1 MCVHR
6 AAPYN
11 NINHNAVS
19 LRLSPTPAHCTDAI
33 LLAHRTPTNTT
44 MDSHSSVL
52 AAKSNRN
59 LDHLYCHPNES
70 NHRSSGTASTADMV
84 SVLKEI
90 KQLKAML
97 LLHLDLIQ
105 EQSDQLMSKD
115 KMLASL
121 RKENEILRA
130 RVERFD
136 RRNSNAAPP
145 PPPPP
150 TAPVLVPNKHYQ
162 PVATT
167 NNTNINNNNKCKDV
181 LPTVRASV
189 AVNVVVPPAATF
201 TSTTVDENNCEMPE
215 IKAKCDILKK
225 ISAKLLNNLKLTS
238 LSETIES
245 KYKICD
251 FDDQDRQVLSLRV
264 VSQPSTTPTSSVA
277 NNFTTAA
284 TSASNAKTTTT
295 TTKPTASSTLLAETQ
310 TSKSP
315 TYDGRNSII
324 GEYEGKYINKIIL
337 QRIPAH
343 DKDSNYMKIKT
354 EFENEDDDD
363 DINEIIDYVTDMNS
377 AANLSTT
384 PSPTESFQKAE
395 TLPSIISDAGEL
407 IDIGNYLVNEQP
419 NGIMD
424 SKSPVL
430 TTIAEVKSESR
441 RRHLRDDTE
450 TTTVASRKRRRCDRT
465 LALVSSQNTSES
477 NDRFQTSTVTDQSGN
492 FPPAMLLEDDETF
505 AETMSASTKHTYP
518 PRRAFMQTQQ
528 LYMTREWKMDEIE
541 VEVNKQITD
550 MGGDERVTSFN
561 EVVNLEV
568 PRWTVKECTGLY
580 SIEGTEDLSD
590 DTFLKRHARL
600 ELDEKKRKKWDVQ
613 RIREQRTI
621 ERLKRRH
628 CKKEDLENS
637 QKDAEDLGTFYPL
650 AENIK
655 FIQVTEDL
663 PVQAFG
669 EAIPLLNGSDF
680 TLPWMQHHRAVSSD
694 LSTSLSSLSHHP
706 VTALA
711 SLPATTK
718 ADRPMLLH
726 QQQGH
731 TTITFANKK
740 KCVRRHYTN
749 SASSSTTT
757 PSRPRCSRRSKR

>member
-1 MCVHR
+1 
-6 AAPYN
+6 
-11 NINHNAVS
+11 
-19 LRLSPTPAHCTDAI
+19 
-33 LLAHRTPTNTT
+33 

-52 AAKSNRN
+52 ATKSNRN

-70 NHRSSGTASTADMV
+70 NQNAAANQYMRSNSGTASATDMV
-84 SVLKEI
+84 TVLKEI

-150 TAPVLVPNKHYQ
+150 SGPILVPNKHYQ

-181 LPTVRASV
+181 LPTVRGGSV
-189 AVNVVVPPAATF
+189 AVNVVPPTTTFAATI
-201 TSTTVDENNCEMPE
+201 VDENNCEIPE

-225 ISAKLLNNLKLTS
+225 ISAKLLSSCSMKLTS
-238 LSETIES
+238 LSETIEN

-251 FDDQDRQVLSLRV
+251 FEDQDRQVLSLRV
-264 VSQPSTTPTSSVA
+264 SQPSTTTTSSA
-277 NNFTTAA
+277 NVTITSA
-284 TSASNAKTTTT
+284 TSASNARTTMT
-295 TTKPTASSTLLAETQ
+295 TTKPTASPTLLPVAAETK
-310 TSKSP
+310 TSDSP
-315 TYDGRNSII
+315 IASSDGRNSII

-337 QRIPAH
+337 QRIPGSN
-343 DKDSNYMKIKT
+343 DKDSNLMKIKT
-354 EFENEDDDD
+354 EFQNEEDDD
-363 DINEIIDYVTDMNS
+363 ITEIIDYVAAINS
-377 AANLSTT
+377 APKFKMTL
-384 PSPTESFQKAE
+384 SPTEGFRKADA
-395 TLPSIISDAGEL
+395 LPSIIGDVSEL
-407 IDIGNYLVNEQP
+407 IDIRKYLVDDQLNQIVES
-419 NGIMD
+419 N
-424 SKSPVL
+424 SPVL
-430 TTIAEVKSESR
+430 NTNTEVKPESR
-441 RRHLRDDTE
+441 RRHLREDIE
-450 TTTVASRKRRRCDRT
+450 ASTVPSRKRRRCDRS
-465 LALVSSQNTSES
+465 LEVAPSQNISEPS
-477 NDRFQTSTVTDQSGN
+477 ERFQTDNVTDQSGN
-492 FPPAMLLEDDETF
+492 GPPAMLLEDDETF
-505 AETMSASTKHTYP
+505 AESMSPSTKHTYP

-528 LYMTREWKMDEIE
+528 LYMSREWKMDEIE
-541 VEVNKQITD
+541 AEVNKQIAD

-580 SIEGTEDLSD
+580 SIEGTEDLSE
-590 DTFLKRHARL
+590 DTFMKRHARL
-600 ELDEKKRKKWDVQ
+600 EHDEKKRKKWDVQ

-628 CKKEDLENS
+628 CKKDELENS
-637 QKDAEDLGTFYPL
+637 QKDAEELGTFYPL

-669 EAIPLLNGSDF
+669 EAIPLLSASDF
-680 TLPWMQHHRAVSSD
+680 TLPWMQHHRAI
-694 LSTSLSSLSHHP
+694 TSVLPTLSSLSHHP
-706 VTALA
+706 VNA
-711 SLPATTK
+711 SASSPTTTK
-718 ADRPMLLH
+718 AERPILQH
-726 QQQGH
+726 QQQRH
-731 TTITFANKK
+731 TTIAFANKK

-749 SASSSTTT
+749 SASSSTAT
-757 PSRPRCSRRSKR
+757 PTRPRGSRRSKR

>member
-1 MCVHR
+1 
-6 AAPYN
+6 
-11 NINHNAVS
+11 
-19 LRLSPTPAHCTDAI
+19 
-33 LLAHRTPTNTT
+33 
-44 MDSHSSVL
+44 MDSHGSLL
-52 AAKSNRN
+52 ATKSNRN

-70 NHRSSGTASTADMV
+70 NQNAAANQYMRSNSGTASGTDMV
-84 SVLKEI
+84 TVLKEI

-121 RKENEILRA
+121 RKENELLRA
-130 RVERFD
+130 RVDRFD
-136 RRNSNAAPP
+136 QRNSNTAPP

-150 TAPVLVPNKHYQ
+150 SGPILVPNKHYQ

-167 NNTNINNNNKCKDV
+167 NNTNINNNNRGKDV
-181 LPTVRASV
+181 LQTVRGSV
-189 AVNVVVPPAATF
+189 AVNVVPP
-201 TSTTVDENNCEMPE
+201 TTVDENNCEMPE

-225 ISAKLLNNLKLTS
+225 FSAKLLSSCSMKLTS

-251 FDDQDRQVLSLRV
+251 FEDQVLSLRV
-264 VSQPSTTPTSSVA
+264 SPPSTTTTSA
-277 NNFTTAA
+277 NVTITSA
-284 TSASNAKTTTT
+284 TSASNARTTMT
-295 TTKPTASSTLLAETQ
+295 TTKPTASPTLLPVAAETQ
-310 TSKSP
+310 TCDSP
-315 TYDGRNSII
+315 IASSDGRNSII

-337 QRIPAH
+337 QRIPGAN
-343 DKDSNYMKIKT
+343 DRDSNLMKIKT
-354 EFENEDDDD
+354 EFQNEEDDE
-363 DINEIIDYVTDMNS
+363 DITEIIDYVASINS
-377 AANLSTT
+377 T
-384 PSPTESFQKAE
+384 PKDQLTLSPTESIQKAE
-395 TLPSIISDAGEL
+395 ALPSIIGDASEL
-407 IDIGNYLVNEQP
+407 IDIRKYLVDDQLNRIVE
-419 NGIMD
+419 

-430 TTIAEVKSESR
+430 TTNTEKPESR
-441 RRHLRDDTE
+441 RRHLREEIEST
-450 TTTVASRKRRRCDRT
+450 AAPSRKRRRCDKS
-465 LALVSSQNTSES
+465 LEAAPSQNSSEPS
-477 NDRFQTSTVTDQSGN
+477 DPFQTSHVADQSCNG
-492 FPPAMLLEDDETF
+492 PPAMLLEDDETF
-505 AETMSASTKHTYP
+505 AESMSPSTKHIYP

-541 VEVNKQITD
+541 AEVNKQITD

-580 SIEGTEDLSD
+580 SIEGTEDLSE

-600 ELDEKKRKKWDVQ
+600 EHDEKKRKKWDVQ

-628 CKKEDLENS
+628 CKKDELENS

-669 EAIPLLNGSDF
+669 EAIPLLSASDF
-680 TLPWMQHHRAVSSD
+680 TLPWMQHHRTIMSV
-694 LSTSLSSLSHHP
+694 LPTSSLSHHP
-706 VTALA
+706 VNESASSPTTAK
-711 SLPATTK
+711 TE
-718 ADRPMLLH
+718 RPILQP
-726 QQQGH
+726 QQQRH
-731 TTITFANKK
+731 TTIAFANKK

-749 SASSSTTT
+749 SASSSAAT
-757 PSRPRCSRRSKR
+757 PTRPRGSRRSKR